1 MSRSSKRARLK
12 VLLLLPSLGL
22 ALLALMLLAGMIHSL
37 PERAAEQ
44 FGAPSPSLSSA
55 QLYYQSLVLILN
67 AEGLTSPTDQAGGS
81 VQVEIRAGDSIGV
94 ILSRLEAAG
103 LLDDPAIFR
112 TYLIYSGADTR
123 IQAGAYQLEPS
134 LTPLELA
141 QRLQDPTP
149 QQTSLTI
156 LPGWR
161 VEEIAATFPDLGL
174 TLSGAE
180 FLKQVREQSRE
191 GYLFPGVYQVNR
203 KINPEDLLVKLVDA
217 FHSDLDGPR
226 LEGFQTQGLTIQE
239 AVTLASIVE
248 REAVRDQEMPLIA
261 SVFLN
266 RLKRGMPLEADPT
279 VQYARGFNQTQ
290 GTWWT
295 NPLSQSD
302 LTIDSPYNTYLYPGL
317 PPGPICNPG
326 GKALDA
332 VAHPAETDYYFFR
345 AACDG
350 SGRHI
355 FSRDY
360 QSHLEAACP

>member
-1 MSRSSKRARLK
+1 MSRSNKRARLK
-12 VLLLLPSLGL
+12 VLFLLPSLGL

-44 FGAPSPSLSSA
+44 FGPPSPSLSPA

-67 AEGLTSPTDQAGGS
+67 AEGLTSPAEQAGGS
-81 VQVEIRAGDSIGV
+81 VQVEIRAGDSMGV

-103 LLDDPAIFR
+103 LLEDPSIFR

-123 IQAGAYQLEPS
+123 LQAGAYQLDPS

-149 QQTSLTI
+149 QQTTLTI

-161 VEEIAATFPDLGL
+161 VEEIAATFPDLGI

-180 FLKQVREQSRE
+180 FTALVLDNSRE
-191 GYLFPGVYQVNR
+191 GYLFPGAYQVNR
-203 KINPEDLLVKLVDA
+203 EISADDLLEQLVGA
-217 FHSDLDGPR
+217 FHQHLDGPL
-226 LEGFQTQGLTIQE
+226 LEGFQQHGLTIPE

-248 REAVRDQEMPLIA
+248 REAVLDQEMPLIA
-261 SVFLN
+261 SVFFN
-266 RLKRGMPLEADPT
+266 RLNRGMPLEADPT

-332 VAHPAETDYYFFR
+332 VARPAETDFFFFR